1 MNKIENGVVL
11 SMAEY
16 EHLTKK
22 KKTRTS
28 DVVLVVLGLFLLA
41 FIVTILFMF
50 WRFQQVPDALID
62 KVLDASQWEVGVLAA
77 IKIAKVVRDGFGKTK
92 ESEE

>member
-16 EHLTKK
+16 ECLTKK

-41 FIVTILFMF
+41 FIVTMLVMF